1 MPLDVNGYNETFKAF
16 ADFAKQSVDA
26 GDAKAIA
33 RSGGTGKL
41 AGRTIQAATGDRIGN
56 LSRSYVNQGANNIAR
71 HLFKKA
77 IVDMFGSESAI
88 PPSVKNAMKLSD
100 YGKGRPLTARRI
112 LAVKAAID
120 NSGIMKQKGF
130 DESISTFKD
139 AATEK
144 AALDKGYS
152 KGEHPKEVPR
162 LPRAIQPER
171 PGSLHENK
179 HPIGISRSG
188 W

>member
-100 YGKGRPLTARRI
+100 YGKGR
-112 LAVKAAID
+112 AV
-120 NSGIMKQKGF
+120 
-130 DESISTFKD
+130 
-139 AATEK
+139 
-144 AALDKGYS
+144 AALFS
-152 KGEHPKEVPR
+152 PACRAVPKMGK
-162 LPRAIQPER
+162 LRAISGCTKSTEYDIMCAFSRMLGSPRPER
-171 PGSLHENK
+171 KRYSSRTDRERQATHEGRHLFPPANV
-179 HPIGISRSG
+179 
-188 W
+188 